1 LPNICSPVQRLEG
14 AQTLGSDHDLR
25 LSFVV
30 TLLDPAKRSKALK
43 LKHGP
48 AAASISISI
57 KSKV

>member
-1 LPNICSPVQRLEG
+1 
-14 AQTLGSDHDLR
+14 
-25 LSFVV
+25 VV